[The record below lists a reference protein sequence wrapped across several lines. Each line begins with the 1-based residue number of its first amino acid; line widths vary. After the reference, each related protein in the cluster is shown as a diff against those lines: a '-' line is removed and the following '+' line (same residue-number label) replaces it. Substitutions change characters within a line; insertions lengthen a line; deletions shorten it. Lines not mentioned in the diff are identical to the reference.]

1 MENQSWII
9 SEEEKERFISALT
22 PELALLRTKAGISQE
37 ELASFIGTSRQTY
50 GSIERKTRR
59 MSWDTFLSLIMFFD
73 YNQKTHQM
81 IRTIGAFP
89 HEIIK
94 HFNEGADFNEVD
106 LGSFLGE
113 GMQSIVDSL
122 DEQAL
127 RSIRTLIMVEYARC
141 TNTPGEVVV
150 KAFDGRN
157 FNPSQLCHPTQTEIL
172 TTKALKSIKE
182 KKRKYDK

>member
-1 MENQSWII
+1 MENQNWFLT
-9 SEEEKERFISALT
+9 EEEKQRFISALT

-50 GSIERKTRR
+50 GSIERRTRQ

-89 HEIIK
+89 YEIIK
-94 HFNEGADFNEVD
+94 HFNEGADLDQVD

-113 GMQSIVDSL
+113 GMQSVVDVL

-141 TNTPGEVVV
+141 TNTPGEVIV

-157 FNPSQLCHPTQTEIL
+157 FNPLQVNAPTPTEIR